1 MQEQD
6 FWSIIADA
14 LQEDDIYD
22 HIKLVLSSM
31 SRDEIV
37 SFQNIL
43 SRKISAACTFPLLA
57 ANFVIASY
65 VSDDGFRDF
74 RAWLVSQ
81 GAEKF
86 NKAVIDPE
94 SIADWLDKS
103 VVNEIDGGPMMS
115 VAHDAYGQAYG
126 DEDDFFQKV
135 SFEPD
140 PKMVQKWP
148 KNKTDYRSKYPQ
160 LVEKYWNDER
170 IREMHSD

>member
-1 MQEQD
+1 MQEQE
-6 FWSIIADA
+6 FWNIIDNV
-14 LQEDDIYD
+14 QEEDLYK
-22 HIKLVLSSM
+22 HIKLVLGSM

-43 SRKISAACTFPLLA
+43 IKKVAAACTFPLLE

-86 NKAVIDPE
+86 GKAVIDPE
-94 SIADWLDKS
+94 SIADWLDTS
-103 VVNEIDGGPMMS
+103 AVDEIDGGPLLS
-115 VAHDAYGQAYG
+115 VAQDAYGETYG
-126 DEDDFFQKV
+126 DEDEFSQNV
-135 SFEPD
+135 RFEQD
-140 PKMVQKWP
+140 PKIVQEWP
-148 KNKTDYRSKYPQ
+148 NNKAEYRSKYPK
-160 LVEKYWNDER
+160 LVAKYWNDER